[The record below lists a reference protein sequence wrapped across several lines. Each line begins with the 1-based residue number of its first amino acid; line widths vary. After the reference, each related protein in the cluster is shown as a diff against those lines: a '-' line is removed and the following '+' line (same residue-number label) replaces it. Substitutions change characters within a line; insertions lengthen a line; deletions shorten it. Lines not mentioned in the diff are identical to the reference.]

1 MKAIDTLKPGDTV
14 IVAGLETY
22 EVKQNL
28 GGILK
33 LVNIEERTVPHNE
46 ARRLGIQ
53 LVSKI
58 GETASTE
65 VVY

>member
-28 GGILK
+28 GGVLK
-33 LVNIEERTVPHNE
+33 LVNLDERTMPHSE
-46 ARRLGIQ
+46 ARRLGVQ
-53 LVSKI
+53 LITKI
-58 GETASTE
+58 GKTASTE